1 MQAILSQ
8 ITFYEAFFK
17 VHHTKGFRLTYP
29 MPLPTSVAGI
39 FGAMLGIDRTKMKD
53 EFYDLLFGSGLVKHD
68 GLVIENETF
77 IQYKKTQIQKGVFRD
92 AIRGVVRT
100 QLVNHPTYIMAM
112 AGQSDK
118 IGRYHAFLADH
129 KMVYLPYGGQN
140 DFFVE
145 DFEIKDVTDVSQ
157 SDIVSNYAPQDM
169 VSKLESSETVLSI
182 LPVMHTYSDNPN
194 FYFVLK
200 GQLRLKRPVN
210 VAGDAKIAL
219 YPLEKFKIVQG

>member
-1 MQAILSQ
+1 MQAVLSQ

-53 EFYDLLFGSGLVKHD
+53 EFCDMLFGSGLLKYD

-77 IQYKKTQIQKGVFRD
+77 IQYKKTQIRKGVFSD
-92 AIRGVVRT
+92 AIQGVVHT
-100 QLVNHPTYIMAM
+100 QLVNHPTYIIAM
-112 AGQSDK
+112 AGPPDK
-118 IGRYHAFLADH
+118 IAKYHAFLAGH
-129 KMVYLPYGGQN
+129 RMVYLPYGGQN
-140 DFFVE
+140 DFFIE
-145 DFEIKDVTDVSQ
+145 NFEIKDVTNVLQ

-169 VSKLESSETVLSI
+169 VSKLESSDTVLSI

-210 VAGDAKIAL
+210 VASDSQIAL
-219 YPLEKFKIVQG
+219 YPLEKFKIV

>member
-1 MQAILSQ
+1 MLALLSQ

-53 EFYDLLFGSGLVKHD
+53 EFDDLLFGSRLVKHE

-77 IQYKKTQIQKGVFRD
+77 IQYKKTQIQKGIFRD

-100 QLVNHPTYIMAM
+100 QLVNHPTYMIVV

-118 IGRYHAFLADH
+118 ITRYNNFLADH

-145 DFEIKDVTDVSQ
+145 DFEIKDIEDVTQ
-157 SDIVSNYAPQDM
+157 SDIISNYAPQDI
-169 VSKLESSETVLSI
+169 VSKLESSDTLLSI

-194 FYFVLK
+194 FYFILK
-200 GQLRLKRPVN
+200 GQLRLIKPVN
-210 VAGDAKIAL
+210 VAGDNKIAL

>member
-1 MQAILSQ
+1 
-8 ITFYEAFFK
+8 
-17 VHHTKGFRLTYP
+17 

-39 FGAMLGIDRTKMKD
+39 FGAMLGIDRTKIKD
-53 EFYDLLFGSGLVKHD
+53 EFCDLLFGSALVKND

-77 IQYKKTQIQKGVFRD
+77 IQYKKTQTRKGVSSD

-100 QLVNHPTYIMAM
+100 QLVNHPTYTIVM

-118 IGRYHAFLADH
+118 IARYHTFLADR

-145 DFEIKDVTDVSQ
+145 DFKIKDVTGVLQ

-194 FYFVLK
+194 FYFILK
-200 GQLRLKRPVN
+200 GQLRLKRPVS
-210 VAGDAKIAL
+210 VAGDTKIAL

>member
-1 MQAILSQ
+1 
-8 ITFYEAFFK
+8 
-17 VHHTKGFRLTYP
+17 

-53 EFYDLLFGSGLVKHD
+53 EFYDMLFGSGLLKYD

-77 IQYKKTQIQKGVFRD
+77 IQHKKTQIQKGVISD
-92 AIRGVVRT
+92 AIRGVVHT

-112 AGQSDK
+112 AGPSDK
-118 IGRYHAFLADH
+118 IARYHAFLADR